1 MPITYY
7 FLYCINPILFFTS
20 KYFLSSQQSF
30 VPEKARAITEE
41 EKKHS
46 VFQEM
51 RVARSHAKYWGIR
64 AKRKKEAEEAAK
76 LAKPKK
82 K

>member
-1 MPITYY
+1 MIYN
-7 FLYCINPILFFTS
+7 INEYWKINSQLTNI
-20 KYFLSSQQSF
+20 FLSQSY